1 MCVEYKST
9 RGETILILK
18 KGEQMIKPNELFAS
32 SGLKLD
38 QFNVMLYK
46 LFILKNLYIFNTNTK
61 KSIYMIYK
69 YIACCFI
76 YTTNMST

>member
-1 MCVEYKST
+1 MSPWEDFIFKVERGTFILSEYKST

-38 QFNVMLYK
+38 QFNVIQVVY
-46 LFILKNLYIFNTNTK
+46 LKNRGHEYN
-61 KSIYMIYK
+61 SIE
-69 YIACCFI
+69 
-76 YTTNMST
+76 

>member
-1 MCVEYKST
+1 MGAFILSEYKST

-46 LFILKNLYIFNTNTK
+46 LFILKIEVTN
-61 KSIYMIYK
+61 IIP
-69 YIACCFI
+69 
-76 YTTNMST
+76 

>member
-1 MCVEYKST
+1 MWAFEKILSSKSERGTFILSEYKST

-46 LFILKNLYIFNTNTK
+46 LFILKNRGHEYN
-61 KSIYMIYK
+61 SIE
-69 YIACCFI
+69 
-76 YTTNMST
+76 

>member
-1 MCVEYKST
+1 MGAFILSEYKST
-9 RGETILILK
+9 RDETILILK

-46 LFILKNLYIFNTNTK
+46 LFTLKIEVTN
-61 KSIYMIYK
+61 IIP
-69 YIACCFI
+69 
-76 YTTNMST
+76 